1 MKKLKIHTIY
11 YQEILNLINIDL
23 NSIDIKEYL
32 SKGREDILENFDIF
46 YENIRSKNK
55 INKNFDL
62 FEVSNTITNDCI
74 IILGL
79 YLELLEFWNQR
90 DQIYNIIKI
99 YCNKF
104 PNNKIVVTWNHDIDS
119 SIVFNF
125 MNEFNNLYVLNF
137 NTSID
142 HERYIILP
150 FWTIDEN
157 DANEEKTI
165 LANLICSYNN
175 KCRVNLYS
183 CLFNQ
188 PNFFISEKIDFHE
201 YKKILSSSK
210 FTLCPRGSG
219 LSSYRFFECFNF
231 NTIPVLFA
239 DDIILPFEK
248 DLNYSDFILKI
259 PENKSNNKNYILDT
273 INNADYNTMIK
284 ELNNVKEIF
293 SLKGIQKE
301 VRKRLI

>member
-11 YQEILNLINIDL
+11 YQEILNSINIDL

-46 YENIRSKNK
+46 YENVRSKNK

-62 FEVSNTITNDCI
+62 FEVSNIITDDCI

-90 DQIYNIIKI
+90 HQIYNVIKI

-119 SIVFNF
+119 SIIFNF

-150 FWTIDEN
+150 FWTIDDN
-157 DANEEKTI
+157 DINEEKTI
-165 LANLICSYNN
+165 LANLVCSYNN
-175 KCRVNLYS
+175 QCRINLYN
-183 CLFNQ
+183 CLFNELDI
-188 PNFFISEKIDFHE
+188 FISEKIDFHE

-259 PENKSNNKNYILDT
+259 PENKSNDKNYILDT

-293 SLKGIQKE
+293 SLKGIQEE